1 MIGIEAA
8 AFLGPNLDK
17 VKGVFF
23 EVSQA
28 VERPLDDFDRS
39 HHRSLTKK
47 QVAGA
52 IKKTDEIV
60 DAVKLQCSEARKMI
74 SVLKSG
80 SAEEIKSL
88 EIKESSSKNLY
99 NLVEAINTGNKRMFY
114 TFFRAETMVEWAPH
128 LQHLR
133 YMKTKALQ
141 IFEDYQKVSTEL
153 YELVKLHQVDNKDE
167 FSYDMDVLSQSINSG
182 NVAHPDWVTTGDDFA
197 DWIQSMKKDV

>member
-17 VKGVFF
+17 VKGVFS

-47 QVAGA
+47 QVADA
-52 IKKTDEIV
+52 IKKTDAIV
-60 DAVKLQCSEARKMI
+60 DAVKFQCSEARKMI
-74 SVLKSG
+74 SALKSG
-80 SAEEIKSL
+80 SSEDINSL
-88 EIKESSSKNLY
+88 QIKEDSSKNLY
-99 NLVEAINTGNKRMFY
+99 ERVTAINIGNKRMFY
-114 TFFRAETMVEWAPH
+114 TFFKAENMIEWAPH
-128 LQHLR
+128 LPHLR

-141 IFEDYQKVSTEL
+141 VFEDYQKVSTEL
-153 YELVKLHQVDNKDE
+153 YELVSLYQVDNKDE
-167 FSYDMDVLSQSINSG
+167 FLYDMDILSQSINSG